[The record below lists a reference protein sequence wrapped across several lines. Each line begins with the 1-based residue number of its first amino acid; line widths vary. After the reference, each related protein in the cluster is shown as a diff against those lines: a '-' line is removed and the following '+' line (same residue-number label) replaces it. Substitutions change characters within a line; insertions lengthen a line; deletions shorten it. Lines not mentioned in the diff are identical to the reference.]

1 MGRRARQLRMK
12 LRDDLEVVGQRAQLR
27 RAAEPHLHAGVEI
40 EGLIER
46 IGLHTQQV
54 CLWRGLVELD
64 RVSDVGRV
72 SLRQEVFARERVAR
86 HECRI
91 AQVRQQAPDG
101 ALQRHVD
108 RAVDLDIQ
116 AIEVVQPRHVQ
127 EVEQLRARGSDPLRP
142 LAGPG
147 HRAGGDVRNRS
158 GARPTR
164 SANSGL
170 STPAAPSSRV

>member
-1 MGRRARQLRMK
+1 MIGSRADRDDRVVARRQLRMK

-27 RAAEPHLHAGVEI
+27 RAAEPHLHAGVEV

-46 IGLHTQQV
+46 IGVHTQQV
-54 CLWRGLVELD
+54 CLWRGLVEQD
-64 RVSDVGRV
+64 RVGDVGRV

-127 EVEQLRARGSDPLRP
+127 EVEQLRARGSDS
-142 LAGPG
+142 LAPARGSGP
-147 HRAGGDVRNRS
+147 S
-158 GARPTR
+158 GR
-164 SANSGL
+164 G
-170 STPAAPSSRV
+170 